1 MARRHNESKFIRSF
15 GKYEVEIYSALLCF
29 FSSSLVLCFFC
40 FLFLAIAP
48 AFLSMYFRKE
58 QTAVKAT
65 EAETVAA
72 VAAAAV
78 AYYAI

>member
-29 FSSSLVLCFFC
+29 FSSSLLLCFFC
-40 FLFLAIAP
+40 FFFLAIAP
-48 AFLSMYFRKE
+48 ALLSMYFRKE
-58 QTAVKAT
+58 QTAFKAT
-65 EAETVAA
+65 EAET

>member
-29 FSSSLVLCFFC
+29 FSSSLLLCFFC

-65 EAETVAA
+65 EAEAET
-72 VAAAAV
+72 VAAAAL

>member
-1 MARRHNESKFIRSF
+1 MFF
-15 GKYEVEIYSALLCF
+15 QLFSASLF
-29 FSSSLVLCFFC
+29 FLFF
-40 FLFLAIAP
+40 FFLAI
-48 AFLSMYFRKE
+48 FSMYFRKE

-72 VAAAAV
+72 AAV

>member
-1 MARRHNESKFIRSF
+1 MFFQLFSASF
-15 GKYEVEIYSALLCF
+15 LFLF
-29 FSSSLVLCFFC
+29 FF
-40 FLFLAIAP
+40 FLAIAP

-72 VAAAAV
+72 AAV